1 MRSESS
7 GYGGYA
13 APSSWV
19 QPVPTVLTS
28 PQGSPQARWEKVGKG
43 GKRWKDAEKM
53 DLKIHLCSKI
63 PQVEIPGISAMSSP
77 LR

>member
-1 MRSESS
+1 MMRSESS

-28 PQGSPQARWEKVGKG
+28 PQGSPQARWEKV
-43 GKRWKDAEKM
+43 EK
-53 DLKIHLCSKI
+53 
-63 PQVEIPGISAMSSP
+63 VERCREDGSENPSLFEDPTG
-77 LR
+77 